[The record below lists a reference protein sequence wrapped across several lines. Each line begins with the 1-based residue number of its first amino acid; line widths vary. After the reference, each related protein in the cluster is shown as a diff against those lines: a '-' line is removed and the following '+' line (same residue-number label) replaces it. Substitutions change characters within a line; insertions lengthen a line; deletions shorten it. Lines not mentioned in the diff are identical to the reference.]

1 MINFWPDDK
10 NCCVCV
16 SFDLDAEWVIMGED
30 RKTAGM
36 PKRLSLG
43 EYVWQSEAIPRILN
57 ILDEYQ
63 IKSTFFVPGVN
74 ATNHPDVIQNIANRG
89 HEIACHGW
97 EHESVFDL
105 SREEEKKK
113 LLQTITA
120 IEKVTGKRPIG
131 NRGAGD
137 ELSPNTH
144 DLLWEVGLLYD
155 SSLRGHDMPYRI
167 PKPESDAK
175 DGLVIVPS
183 YYEMDDF
190 HLFADYPGVPGY
202 EARIQSPQTAYEI
215 WTTAFDGYY
224 KYGLCYTT
232 MFHPQIIGKPGYI
245 MLLDRLLSYMKKF
258 PKVWYAKA
266 DQIAEYWID
275 RGFR

>member
-1 MINFWPDDK
+1 MGDDRETEK
-10 NCCVCV
+10 
-16 SFDLDAEWVIMGED
+16 
-30 RKTAGM
+30 M

-43 EYVWQSEAIPRILN
+43 KYVWQSEAIPRILS

-74 ATNHPDVIQNIANRG
+74 AINHPDVIQNIANCG
-89 HEIACHGW
+89 HEVACHGW
-97 EHESVFDL
+97 EHESVFDMPL
-105 SREEEKKK
+105 EQEKSN
-113 LLQTITA
+113 LLRTIQA

-131 NRGAGD
+131 NRVAGD

-144 DLLWEVGLLYD
+144 DLLWGAGFLYD
-155 SSLRGHDMPYRI
+155 SSLRGQDMPYRI
-167 PKPESDAK
+167 PKPEAEADS
-175 DGLVIVPS
+175 GLVIVPS

-224 KYGLCYTT
+224 KYGLCFTT

-245 MLLDRLLSYMKKF
+245 ILLDRLLTYINKF
-258 PKVWYAKA
+258 PRVWYATA
-266 DQIAEYWID
+266 AQIARYWIKQ
-275 RGFR
+275 GFR